1 MNNTPT
7 TTSVSSSPTSLTAGT
22 IVTFSANVAA
32 SSGVPFGGA
41 TFYDG
46 TLLLGTHSLQANG
59 SCSYS
64 TAALAVG
71 THNITAMYNAN
82 STFAG
87 SASSVVVVTVTSAAS
102 ALAPTVVSLATTDGA
117 DQSFLAAR
125 VTGPSGVPTGE
136 VTFLDDGNILG
147 SAATNGSGSA
157 SLAVPALKIGSHNL
171 SASFAGTSRFAP
183 SVSPELLEQ
192 FPATGAGFSLSVP
205 TNSIDLTPAGSQ
217 PILLTV
223 VPAAG
228 FQQQVLLS
236 CADGVPHGYECDF
249 SPTLLAGGNS
259 YLRIEASPQAA
270 TKRTQSVWPFGPT
283 IGICSVL
290 LFGVAKRRRIHLLLL
305 LVACLDF
312 MIMAGCGNPPTS
324 PGQAQ
329 IMVLSIR
336 ATAGTGGC
344 TIVQSA
350 QILVDIQ
357 PEQ

>member
-1 MNNTPT
+1 
-7 TTSVSSSPTSLTAGT
+7 
-22 IVTFSANVAA
+22 
-32 SSGVPFGGA
+32 
-41 TFYDG
+41 
-46 TLLLGTHSLQANG
+46 
-59 SCSYS
+59 
-64 TAALAVG
+64 
-71 THNITAMYNAN
+71 MYNAN

-117 DQSFLAAR
+117 DQSFLVAR

-157 SLAVPALKIGSHNL
+157 SLAVPALNIGSHNL

-270 TKRTQSVWPFGPT
+270 TKRTQSAWPFGPT

-336 ATAGTGGC
+336 ATAGTGGG